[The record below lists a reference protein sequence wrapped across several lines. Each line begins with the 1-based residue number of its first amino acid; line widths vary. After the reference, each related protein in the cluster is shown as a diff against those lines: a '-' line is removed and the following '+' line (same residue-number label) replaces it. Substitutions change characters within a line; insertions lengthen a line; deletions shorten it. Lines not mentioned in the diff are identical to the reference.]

1 VRPVGDGDRKDES
14 GSLCLN
20 VAGELPRCMD
30 MITADDVIREV
41 ERFAGYWDSEMRRR
55 IVNV

>member
-1 VRPVGDGDRKDES
+1 
-14 GSLCLN
+14 
-20 VAGELPRCMD
+20 MD

-55 IVNV
+55 IVKV